1 MGIRLNEREL
11 DLLIFALVARRDS
24 VQAEK
29 GILACRAEVAELT
42 DLIIKFRRCVNVL
55 GFMEISR

>member
-42 DLIIKFRRCVNVL
+42 DLIIKFRRRVNV
-55 GFMEISR
+55 